1 MGGGLRRE
9 RALGVH
15 DRHPLVG
22 GERGGGEREEERGA
36 AAPQRRVQRRD
47 LSARNSRG
55 KRGVERGDAER
66 EAAANRGDEP
76 LEPLGKRELEVRPAA
91 SCRVR

>member
-15 DRHPLVG
+15 DRHSLI
-22 GERGGGEREEERGA
+22 GGEREEERGA
-36 AAPQRRVQRRD
+36 TAPQRRVQRRD
-47 LSARNSRG
+47 LPARNSRG

-66 EAAANRGDEP
+66 ETAAHRGDEP

-91 SCRVR
+91 GRGVR